1 VFKGVYKLKNEISD
15 KIKMGIFIS
24 LGLALFF
31 AGIYFI
37 GTRQQMFTGT
47 FHINAVFNDVSGIQA
62 GNNVRFSGVNIGTI
76 ENIKIISKT
85 SVCVTMTIDESERK
99 FITKDAEADITTEGL
114 MGNKILIINPGTSE
128 SKEIENNDFITAA
141 EPIKIDDIL
150 KQLKKTGDN
159 SAHITGDLSEMADNI
174 HSGKGTLGKLLMDS
188 TYLKI
193 PIENAAQMTQ
203 NLSEIVDR
211 LRAGKGT
218 LGKLLMD
225 SLDLEVPIEN
235 AAKITKDLSEIVS
248 SIRSGKG
255 TLGKLIMDSTYLK
268 IPLDNVVQITS
279 DLSKIVSGLRSGKG
293 TLGKLANDDEFY
305 EHLDH
310 TIKSL
315 DSLLRDFKANP
326 GRYVKV
332 SVF

>member
-1 VFKGVYKLKNEISD
+1 VCKGVHQLKNEIWN

-24 LGLALFF
+24 IGIALFF
-31 AGIYFI
+31 AGIYFM
-37 GTRQQMFTGT
+37 GVKQQMFTRT
-47 FHINAVFNDVSGIQA
+47 FHISAVFNDVSGIQV

-85 SVCVTMTIDESERK
+85 SVRITMTIDESERK

-128 SKEIENNDFITAA
+128 SKEIENNDVIAAA

-150 KQLKKTGDN
+150 KQFKITSDN
-159 SAHITGDLSEMADNI
+159 SAHLTGDLSEILDNI
-174 HSGKGTLGKLLMDS
+174 HSGKGTIGKLLMDS
-188 TYLKI
+188 TYLKVPIENAVQITQDLSEIVGRLHSGKGTLGELLMDSTDLKI
-193 PIENAAQMTQ
+193 PIENAA
-203 NLSEIVDR
+203 R
-211 LRAGKGT
+211 
-218 LGKLLMD
+218 
-225 SLDLEVPIEN
+225 
-235 AAKITKDLSEIVS
+235 ITKDLSVIVG

-293 TLGKLANDDEFY
+293 TLGKLTSDDDFY
-305 EHLDH
+305 KHLDH

-326 GRYVKV
+326 ERYVKM

>member
-1 VFKGVYKLKNEISD
+1 MKNEISD

-37 GTRQQMFTGT
+37 GMRRQMFTGT

-85 SVCVTMTIDESERK
+85 SVRVTMTIDENERK

-114 MGNKILIINPGTSE
+114 MGNKILVIIPGTND
-128 SKEIENNDFITAA
+128 SKEIENNDFIAAA
-141 EPIKIDDIL
+141 EPVKIDDIL
-150 KQLKKTGDN
+150 SQLKKTGDN
-159 SAHITGDLSEMADNI
+159 SARLTGDLSDIVGNIHSGKGTIGKLLMDSSYLKVPIENAVQITGDLSEI
-174 HSGKGTLGKLLMDS
+174 VGRLRSGKGTLGKLL
-188 TYLKI
+188 
-193 PIENAAQMTQ
+193 
-203 NLSEIVDR
+203 V
-211 LRAGKGT
+211 
-218 LGKLLMD
+218 D
-225 SLDLEVPIEN
+225 SLDL
-235 AAKITKDLSEIVS
+235 KIPFDNIVQITGDLSEITGSV
-248 SIRSGKG
+248 RSGKG

-268 IPLDNVVQITS
+268 IPLDNIVQITS
-279 DLSKIVSGLRSGKG
+279 DLSRIVGGLRSGKG
-293 TLGKLANDDEFY
+293 TLGKLTNDDEFY
-305 EHLDH
+305 RHLDH
-310 TIKSL
+310 TINAL

-332 SVF
+332 SLF

>member
-188 TYLKI
+188 
-193 PIENAAQMTQ
+193 
-203 NLSEIVDR
+203 
-211 LRAGKGT
+211 
-218 LGKLLMD
+218 
-225 SLDLEVPIEN
+225 LDLEVPIEN
-235 AAKITKDLSEIVS
+235 TAKITKDLSEIVS